1 MSGRPPRADR
11 DGLVPF
17 GAMDPSNRPV
27 SVIGGGYVGLVTAVG
42 LAGLGHDVHLVET
55 GPARLAA
62 LRDGR
67 VPIHEAGLQEAF
79 TAAVAAGCLTI
90 GDAAPP
96 NPGIVLVCV
105 GTPIADDGS
114 SDLSQLDSALAAL
127 RDRLGGDDILV
138 IRSTLPVGGTRR
150 AIEDAGLASA
160 RVFTNPEFLRQGS
173 AVADFGA
180 PTRIV
185 IGRFPDADPAAL
197 DQVLALYDGV
207 EAPRLVVDVEAAEI
221 IKNGANAFLALKLSF
236 TNEIAS
242 LCEEAGADVDDVMAG
257 IGADPRIGRSYMH
270 PSFGFGGSC
279 LPKEL
284 TTLARAGHDRGLPM
298 YVTTA
303 ASAANLAAQDRFATR
318 VAEAAGGLEGR
329 TIGLLGLAF
338 KAGTDDVRDSPAVR
352 LAERLIGG
360 GATVR
365 GYDPAAGRNA
375 AARVAGLDVVDDPA
389 SAVVGADVVVVATEW
404 PVFRDLPWLDWAAS
418 GVRPL
423 VIDGRRLLDADA
435 LRDAGFQV
443 VQLGDGRERSR
454 RPQSAGTLADA

>member
-1 MSGRPPRADR
+1 M
-11 DGLVPF
+11 
-17 GAMDPSNRPV
+17 
-27 SVIGGGYVGLVTAVG
+27 
-42 LAGLGHDVHLVET
+42 
-55 GPARLAA
+55 
-62 LRDGR
+62 
-67 VPIHEAGLQEAF
+67 
-79 TAAVAAGCLTI
+79 
-90 GDAAPP
+90 
-96 NPGIVLVCV
+96 
-105 GTPIADDGS
+105 
-114 SDLSQLDSALAAL
+114 
-127 RDRLGGDDILV
+127 
-138 IRSTLPVGGTRR
+138 
-150 AIEDAGLASA
+150 
-160 RVFTNPEFLRQGS
+160 
-173 AVADFGA
+173 ADFGA

-185 IGRFPDADPAAL
+185 IGRFPGADPAAL
-197 DQVLALYDGV
+197 AAVLALYDGV

-257 IGADPRIGRSYMH
+257 IGADPRIGRTYMH

-298 YVTTA
+298 HVTTA

-318 VAEAAGGLEGR
+318 VADAAGGLGGR

-338 KAGTDDVRDSPAVR
+338 KAGTDDIRDSPAIR
-352 LAERLIGG
+352 LAERLIAG

-365 GYDPAAGRNA
+365 GYDPAAGPNA
-375 AARVAGLDVVDDPA
+375 AARVAGLDVVDDAA

-404 PVFRDLPWLDWAAS
+404 PVFRDLPWLDWAAA

-423 VIDGRRLLDADA
+423 VVDGRRLLDADA
-435 LRDAGFQV
+435 LRDAGFRV

-454 RPQSAGTLADA
+454 RPLSAGTRADA